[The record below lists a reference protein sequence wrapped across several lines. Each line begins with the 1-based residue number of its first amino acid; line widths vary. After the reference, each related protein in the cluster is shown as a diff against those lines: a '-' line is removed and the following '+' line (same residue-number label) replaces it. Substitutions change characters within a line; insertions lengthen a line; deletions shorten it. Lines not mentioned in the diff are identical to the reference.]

1 MLRTFTTKIKTIV
14 SIRIKNKHNPHIKTL
29 FNVEENYTYSKHT
42 INKINKQKK
51 KMPFIDIG
59 GIIMEM
65 SYKHIN

>member
-51 KMPFIDIG
+51 KDAIHRYWRYHHGD
-59 GIIMEM
+59 EL
-65 SYKHIN
+65 